1 MDWQTKKSRRLL
13 QAILTLKTNS
23 EAKRFFRDL
32 MTRKEIEEFS
42 NRFRAAEMLAANMPY
57 VEIEQETG
65 LSSTTV
71 ARVAKWLRGETSS
84 SQLYPITE
92 RAVLMME
99 LIFSKEASPL
109 RDWRGFCSP
118 AQKRGEYSSLNLKR
132 RRSCEG

>member
-71 ARVAKWLRGETSS
+71 ARVAKWLRGEAGGYRT
-84 SQLYPITE
+84 
-92 RAVLMME
+92 VLE
-99 LIFSKEASPL
+99 KLHHHNSIQS
-109 RDWRGFCSP
+109 RRGLS
-118 AQKRGEYSSLNLKR
+118 
-132 RRSCEG
+132 